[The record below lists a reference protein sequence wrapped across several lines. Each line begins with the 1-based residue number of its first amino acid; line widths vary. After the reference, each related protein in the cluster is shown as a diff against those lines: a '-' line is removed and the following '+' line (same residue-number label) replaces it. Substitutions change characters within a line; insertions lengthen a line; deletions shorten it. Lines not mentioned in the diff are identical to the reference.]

1 MDDTI
6 KDNVVLFQNKL
17 LVLLEEFDKICKEN
31 KITYWLDGGTFL
43 GAVRHHGFI
52 PWDDDVDVSVHWSD
66 VERLQISLNEYA
78 ANSTDRLLFFYKKIF
93 RLTEYYGDSEYLKDG
108 AFPIR
113 IDITPMKYI
122 VNDKQ
127 VLELDKSFTQLIQ
140 LYNFGRCKNKELII
154 QEHYQKYYP
163 TNGNYVSKMNDL
175 ITDYFRFITEQKE
188 TINKNNI
195 TDFFVNYVYEDIL
208 VKKHREHF
216 HSSMVFP
223 IKGMV
228 FEDKYFDCPNSSEY
242 LKILYGDFM
251 KFPPL
256 DQQVA
261 TQRKLV
267 KSKFKS
273 KKRLEN
279 FIIDMYRVAI
289 HNYAIGKKNIDV
301 YRKIRKPLG
310 FLSLFFKYTFK
321 FQLVELKCLIDYS
334 FLELKSRN
342 L

>member
-1 MDDTI
+1 MDNAR
-6 KDNVVLFQNKL
+6 KDGIVLFQKKL
-17 LVLLEEFDKICKEN
+17 LVLLDEFDKICKKN

-43 GAVRHHGFI
+43 GAVRHKGFI
-52 PWDDDVDVSVHWSD
+52 PWDDDIDVSVHWSD
-66 VERLQISLNEYA
+66 VERLQIALNEYA
-78 ANSTDRLLFFYKKIF
+78 TDNTDRLLFFYKKIF

-122 VNDKQ
+122 VNDEQ

-140 LYNFGRCKNKELII
+140 LYNFGRCKNQELITE
-154 QEHYQKYYP
+154 EHYRKYYP
-163 TNGNYVSKMNDL
+163 IDEKYASKMKDL
-175 ITDYFRFITEQKE
+175 ITDYFHFIKKQKE
-188 TINKNNI
+188 IIDENKI
-195 TDFFVNYVYEDIL
+195 TDFYVNYVYEDIL

-223 IKGMV
+223 IKEIA
-228 FEDKYFDCPNSSEY
+228 FENKRFDCPNSSEY
-242 LKILYGDFM
+242 LRVLYGNFM
-251 KFPPL
+251 ELPPL

-261 TQRKLV
+261 TQRKVV

-279 FIIDMYRVAI
+279 FIIDVYRVAI
-289 HNYAIGKKNIDV
+289 NNYAIGKKN
-301 YRKIRKPLG
+301 RRMHKKINKPLG
-310 FLSLFFKYTFK
+310 FFILFFKYTFK
-321 FQLVELKCLIDYS
+321 FQLTELKCLIDYA
-334 FLELKSRN
+334 FLELTSRE